1 MLLRFII
8 KIRII
13 NTFYYQYYLLILTL
27 LLLIIINNIIFW
39 DLFLLNTQSNEFI
52 AVH

>member
-1 MLLRFII
+1 MLLLFII

-39 DLFLLNTQSNEFI
+39 DLFLLNTQCNEFI